1 MMGHRQ
7 VEQAA
12 LFYEFSLERHVPT
25 DHLLRS
31 IDRFV
36 EFGELRRELAA
47 FYSTLGRPSI
57 DPELMIRMLIVG
69 YCFGIRSERR
79 LCEEVHLNLAY
90 RWFCRLGLD
99 GCVPDHSTFSK
110 NRHGRFRDS
119 DLLRRLF
126 ETVLHRCI
134 AEGLVGGEN
143 FAVDASLIKADANR
157 QNGIEGEKGLPP
169 QATGRAV
176 EEYLEV
182 LDDAAFGAA
191 TEVTPK
197 FVSPA
202 DPAARWTGAH
212 GGQAF
217 FAYSTN
223 YLIDV
228 DNAIIVDVEA
238 TTAIRQAEVLAAKRM
253 IERTMEGFTLY
264 PARLLGDSAYGSAEM
279 LGWLVYE
286 HGIEPHVTVFDKS
299 ARTDGTFSREDF
311 NYDPA
316 ADVYFCP
323 GGKTLTTTGTRVN
336 DDATLLYRASKTD
349 CDACAL
355 KPRCC
360 PNTPARKVPR
370 SIHEGARDM
379 ARAIA
384 KSWEGQVS
392 RRLRKKIEMLFA
404 HLKRILKLDRLRLRG
419 PNGARDEFLLAATAQ
434 NLRKLAKL
442 IPIPN
447 PKPA

>member
-1 MMGHRQ
+1 
-7 VEQAA
+7 
-12 LFYEFSLERHVPT
+12 
-25 DHLLRS
+25 
-31 IDRFV
+31 
-36 EFGELRRELAA
+36 
-47 FYSTLGRPSI
+47 
-57 DPELMIRMLIVG
+57 MI
-69 YCFGIRSERR
+69 
-79 LCEEVHLNLAY
+79 
-90 RWFCRLGLD
+90 
-99 GCVPDHSTFSK
+99 
-110 NRHGRFRDS
+110 
-119 DLLRRLF
+119 
-126 ETVLHRCI
+126 
-134 AEGLVGGEN
+134 
-143 FAVDASLIKADANR
+143 
-157 QNGIEGEKGLPP
+157 
-169 QATGRAV
+169 
-176 EEYLEV
+176 
-182 LDDAAFGAA
+182 
-191 TEVTPK
+191 PK
-197 FVSPA
+197 FISPA

-223 YLIDV
+223 YLIDT
-228 DNAIIVDVEA
+228 DNAIIIDVEA

-253 IERTMEGFTLY
+253 IERAMGRFDLY

-299 ARTDGTFSREDF
+299 ARKDGTFSREDF
-311 NYDPA
+311 KYEPA
-316 ADVYFCP
+316 GDVYVCP

-336 DDATLLYRASKTD
+336 DGATLLYRASKID
-349 CDACAL
+349 CDGCAL

-360 PNTPARKVPR
+360 PKEVARKVPR

-384 KSWEGQVS
+384 KSWEGRVS
-392 RRLRKKIEMLFA
+392 RRLRKKVEMLFA

-419 PNGARDEFLLAATAQ
+419 PTGARDEFLLAATAQ